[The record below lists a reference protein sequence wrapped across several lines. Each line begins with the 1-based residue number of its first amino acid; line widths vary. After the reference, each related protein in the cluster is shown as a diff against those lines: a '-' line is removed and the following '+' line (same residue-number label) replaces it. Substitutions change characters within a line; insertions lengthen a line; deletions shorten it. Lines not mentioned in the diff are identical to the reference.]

1 MNTVRRH
8 RFQPSPTMAESDLNC
23 SSDTEAPELSESTES
38 NRKKEPIMRRYFLI
52 KILYKAALIFLGYAI
67 SYMQWSVVLLFVAAA
82 SLIWLENR
90 DKTNVNKIKVKA
102 AASSYTKQDLIKK
115 IDEIPSWVKF
125 PDRERA
131 EWLNQVI
138 AQFWPT
144 LNNYIVK
151 IFRGSIQNKIR
162 KKYESFRFE
171 GIDFGCNPPK
181 IDGIKVYNSSST
193 KDSIIIDF
201 EVFYDGNCDIN
212 FSVSGAEIGGLRD
225 FQVNILTDLS
235 ALRTYVSVERRSQGR
250 SETPSPQAP
259 PDRGRAGL
267 FSEHT
272 RLEFH
277 SRRSVQHSGFEFR
290 DPFENRGK
298 NHKVD
303 SVPQQDHQEIL
314 QVSGTVRIE
323 SFGTGRSPA
332 STCFRSEGFDG
343 QRHHRKIRSVRYSD
357 RGGRRTQ
364 NQHRQPESQSQMGL
378 LVRVHHS

>member
-1 MNTVRRH
+1 M
-8 RFQPSPTMAESDLNC
+8 
-23 SSDTEAPELSESTES
+23 
-38 NRKKEPIMRRYFLI
+38 
-52 KILYKAALIFLGYAI
+52 
-67 SYMQWSVVLLFVAAA
+67 
-82 SLIWLENR
+82 
-90 DKTNVNKIKVKA
+90 
-102 AASSYTKQDLIKK
+102 
-115 IDEIPSWVKF
+115 
-125 PDRERA
+125 
-131 EWLNQVI
+131 
-138 AQFWPT
+138 
-144 LNNYIVK
+144 
-151 IFRGSIQNKIR
+151 
-162 KKYESFRFE
+162 
-171 GIDFGCNPPK
+171 
-181 IDGIKVYNSSST
+181 
-193 KDSIIIDF
+193 
-201 EVFYDGNCDIN
+201 
-212 FSVSGAEIGGLRD
+212 SGAEIGGLRD

-235 ALRTYVSVERRSQGR
+235 ALRTYVSVERRSQSR

-277 SRRSVQHSGFEFR
+277 SRRSVQHSGSEFR
-290 DPFENRGK
+290 NPFENRGK

-378 LVRVHHS
+378 LVRGNRYTKLKTKNNLRFLFCLKFIILDPMSQHLCFKLFDRDNVNEDDFLGRFVRSLCNFLNCFFFSLQW

>member
-1 MNTVRRH
+1 
-8 RFQPSPTMAESDLNC
+8 MAESDLNC

-171 GIDFGCNPPK
+171 SIDFGCNPPK

-225 FQVNILTDLS
+225 FQLSVEVRVVLKPLLLKLPLIGGVQVYFLNTPDLS
-235 ALRTYVSVERRSQGR
+235 FTLDGLSSIPGLSSVIRSKI
-250 SETPSPQAP
+250 E
-259 PDRGRAGL
+259 
-267 FSEHT
+267 E
-272 RLEFH
+272 
-277 SRRSVQHSGFEFR
+277 
-290 DPFENRGK
+290 K